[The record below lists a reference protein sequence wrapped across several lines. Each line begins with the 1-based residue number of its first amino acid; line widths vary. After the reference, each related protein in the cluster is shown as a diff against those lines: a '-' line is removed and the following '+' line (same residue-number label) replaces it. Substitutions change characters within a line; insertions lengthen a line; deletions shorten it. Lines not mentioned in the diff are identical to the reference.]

1 MASKELQFISVNVVA
16 SAIIAFAVK
25 STTYFDPNTESPET
39 MVINIAVD
47 SAKIPTGVVDIPV
60 YLPVSCYKSMAHFEM
75 RDLFMRGDPFVPL
88 RFDGLELRLS
98 KNGNYYGIAQDF
110 SVEKNPLAYLEE
122 EDLL

>member
-1 MASKELQFISVNVVA
+1 MVSKELQFISVNVVA

-47 SAKIPTGVVDIPV
+47 SVKIPTGVVDIPV

-88 RFDGLELRLS
+88 RFDELKLHIS
-98 KNGNYYGIAQDF
+98 KEGNYYCTAQRF
-110 SVEKNPLAYLEE
+110 SVEKHPLDYLEE
-122 EDLL
+122 EDIL